1 MSGLPEHEQRAWDA
15 IVADLSGQL
24 DLGSDG
30 RFERVEQRPDE
41 QVDGPDDDPDEVDEL
56 DFLDEGYVPPEP
68 PPLPRP
74 RDAVARF
81 SWVAALGG
89 PVVIFAT
96 TLLGWDSWIT
106 GAAVVASVAG
116 FGSLIARMNDRDD
129 DDNGAVV

>member
-15 IVADLSGQL
+15 IVADLSGQI
-24 DLGSDG
+24 DLGLGNPPGPTEEHGD
-30 RFERVEQRPDE
+30 D
-41 QVDGPDDDPDEVDEL
+41 VDLDEV
-56 DFLDEGYVPPEP
+56 DEGYVPPEP

-96 TLLGWDSWIT
+96 TLLGWETWIR
-106 GAAVVASVAG
+106 GMAVVASVAG
-116 FGSLIARMNDRDD
+116 FASLIARMNDRDD